1 LTIRLSGQIALWR
14 QKCIFHTFIPML
26 NDIIFQVPSLYVT
39 IIFAIYVTPN

>member
-1 LTIRLSGQIALWR
+1 
-14 QKCIFHTFIPML
+14 ML